1 MSDELPHVLPTQHLT
16 PDIFRKIHNVFAK
29 GGLRKGQQQL
39 DKLSPR
45 GKEMFLD
52 WWDENKDLLPPTDT
66 GTDINALQSFSAD
79 VAEVINRH
87 SMENPSGTPDFILG
101 DLLTSVLASYNDA
114 VQKRAEWRM
123 ESVDLPVVQKAI
135 DKLTPPPSPADERAK
150 SHFQKVLDDIID
162 EQASHR
168 RSYIEFLM
176 SNPGF
181 IATFGEDFVIEY
193 RDMNLST
200 EQSPQYNQL
209 NEHRA
214 TFSQEVRFYRREIW
228 EALQSAQKLDIATKI
243 RNLRQELSMAQE
255 AGNDEQVRHLNKEID
270 NRYDDLKDLG
280 LRVDSNGNLESV

>member
-1 MSDELPHVLPTQHLT
+1 MTDDMARMDE
-16 PDIFRKIHNVFAK
+16 FSRE
-29 GGLRKGQQQL
+29 
-39 DKLSPR
+39 LS
-45 GKEMFLD
+45 
-52 WWDENKDLLPPTDT
+52 
-66 GTDINALQSFSAD
+66 S
-79 VAEVINRH
+79 VINRF

-123 ESVDLPVVQKAI
+123 ESVDLPVVQKVI
-135 DKLTPPPSPADERAK
+135 DKLSPPPFPPDERAK
-150 SHFQKVLDDIID
+150 SHFQKVLDGIID

-200 EQSPQYNQL
+200 EQPPQYNQL
-209 NEHRA
+209 NEYRV
-214 TFSQEVRFYRREIW
+214 TFSQEVRFYRREVW
-228 EALQSAQKLDIATKI
+228 EALQSAQKLDIATEI
-243 RNLRQELSMAQE
+243 RNLRQDLSMAQE
-255 AGNDEQVRHLNKEID
+255 AGNDEQVRYLNKEID

-280 LRVDSNGNLESV
+280 LRVDANGNLESV